1 MTEKNLQGFVISSSK
16 RFEKLVFIENNQC
29 MEKVYGVFKKCWN
42 QNHVVTISKLK
53 MPVEGCQE
61 KWTNSPKTLKKVKR
75 QKFTRKR

>member
-1 MTEKNLQGFVISSSK
+1 
-16 RFEKLVFIENNQC
+16 